1 MCVCQWEIEED
12 SERVREKIGGV
23 SVKKSPV
30 VALTP
35 DASSR
40 CESFC
45 PLRLI
50 SALLLLMLLFLRRF
64 LYAKERERNTKRG
77 REM

>member
-1 MCVCQWEIEED
+1 M
-12 SERVREKIGGV
+12 
-23 SVKKSPV
+23 KKSPV
-30 VALTP
+30 VVLTP
-35 DASSR
+35 DASSH

-64 LYAKERERNTKRG
+64 GMLRRERERQRRKEREK
-77 REM
+77 